1 MKLVILGHENTD
13 FDSIISGML
22 LENIYRK
29 MYRYKADF
37 IIPDEVLKDTAKL
50 CNKYHVD
57 YRRYEKKYELDEDI
71 HSVLVDHSVDL
82 RNIPSVI
89 MAIDHHPPKQEL
101 PYLVKYSHTA

>member
-1 MKLVILGHENTD
+1 MKLVILGHENPD

-29 MYRYKADF
+29 MYRYEADF

-57 YRRYEKKYELDEDI
+57 YRRYQKKIWVRWGY
-71 HSVLVDHSVDL
+71 
-82 RNIPSVI
+82 
-89 MAIDHHPPKQEL
+89 
-101 PYLVKYSHTA
+101 T